1 MRVPGDLRE
10 ELRAFLWREA
20 DRVGWVSLSSSAKS
34 QYYRNWARNRSIGG
48 RLSRYLDASHVRV
61 YLKDSLLRGYSIDRI
76 GDYERPFRV
85 LGIPQDVVVAERFWK
100 PPGCRLGNGR
110 IVCWSNAT
118 EWKTTLM
125 AVYERAFG
133 RECRRHGAVFMAAS
147 GPFADGLVREMVEE
161 AAERLGVSDVVW
173 LEM

>member
-1 MRVPGDLRE
+1 MRVPADFRE
-10 ELRAFLWREA
+10 ELRDLLWREA
-20 DRVGWVSLSSSAKS
+20 DRIGWMSLSSSAKS
-34 QYYRNWARNRSIGG
+34 RYYRNWARNPGIGG
-48 RLSRYLDASHVRV
+48 KLSRYLDASHVRV

-76 GDYERPFRV
+76 GDQARPFRV
-85 LGIPQDVVVAERFWK
+85 LGIPQDSVVAERFSK

-133 RECRRHGAVFMAAS
+133 GEGQRHGAVLMAAS
-147 GPFADGLVREMVEE
+147 GPFADGVVREMVEE
-161 AAERLGVSDVVW
+161 AGERLGVSDVVW
-173 LEM
+173 LEI